1 MIAAALRDWGRD
13 WSRHWEVFVESWR
26 LQRAAD
32 RDRAPR
38 DETAFLPAALEVL
51 ETPPNP
57 LGRGIL
63 WAMLAFIVLALA
75 WSILGKVDMVA
86 AAPGKI
92 IPRGNVKLIQA
103 ADYGVVRALHVVE
116 GQAVRAGQPLVD
128 LDPTAT
134 AADVA
139 QARQAL
145 LSADIDAARATAL
158 VDYAGGRGAAFR
170 APQGADRASV
180 VTQRAFV
187 DAKRREQ
194 AATLAG
200 LRQDRLQRQGELG
213 MIENE
218 IVKLGQQIPLAEER
232 LKGMRELVVK
242 GYAPRMKVSELEQQV
257 VGMRQDL
264 AIRRDERLKAAAAV
278 AGVDQQIAKAQGEF
292 SREVL
297 DALTE
302 AQANQRLRGEE
313 LSKASDKAGLTVLT
327 APEDGVIQQMQVH
340 TLGGVVKPADP
351 LMVLVPRGGELIIE
365 ARVQNRDAGF
375 VHEGQP
381 VEIKLEAYPFTRY
394 GVVHGVIEHISRDAV
409 EDEKEGL
416 VFPALVK
423 LTQPWILVDGR
434 QLALAPGLSATVE
447 IKTGE
452 RRIIGFLLSPLA
464 RRVKEGGRER

>member
-1 MIAAALRDWGRD
+1 MIAAAIGQWGR
-13 WSRHWEVFVESWR
+13 HWDVLVESWR
-26 LQRAAD
+26 LQRQAE
-32 RDRAPR
+32 RARSPR

-57 LGRGIL
+57 LGRIIL
-63 WAMLAFIVLALA
+63 WAMLAFIAIALF

-116 GQAVRAGQPLVD
+116 GQSVRAGQPLVD

-134 AADVA
+134 GADVA

-145 LSADIDAARATAL
+145 LSAEIDAARATAL
-158 VDYAGGRGAAFR
+158 VDYAGGRSSAFHT
-170 APQGADRASV
+170 PDGADRDTAD
-180 VTQRAFV
+180 TQRAFV
-187 DAKRREQ
+187 EAKRREQ

-200 LRQDRLQRQGELG
+200 LEQDRRQRQGELG
-213 MIENE
+213 MIESE
-218 IVKLGQQIPLAEER
+218 IVKLAQQIPLAEER
-232 LKGMRELVVK
+232 LAGMRSLAAK
-242 GYAPRMKVSELEQQV
+242 GYAPRMKVSELEQTI

-278 AGVDQQIAKAQGEF
+278 AGVDQQIAKARGEF

-302 AQANQRLRGEE
+302 AQANRRLRGEE
-313 LSKASDKAGLTVLT
+313 LTKAADKAGLTVLT
-327 APEDGVIQQMQVH
+327 APQDGVIQQMQVH

-351 LMVLVPRGGELIIE
+351 LMVLVPKGGELVIE

-375 VHEGQP
+375 VHEGQA
-381 VEIKLEAYPFTRY
+381 VEVKLEAYPFTRY
-394 GVVHGVIEHISRDAV
+394 GVVHGTIEHIGRDAV
-409 EDEKEGL
+409 QDEKEGL

-423 LTQPWILVDGR
+423 LTQPWITVEGR
-434 QLALAPGLSATVE
+434 RVPLAPGLAATVE

>member
-1 MIAAALRDWGRD
+1 MIAAALTQWGR
-13 WSRHWEVFVESWR
+13 HWDVLAESWR
-26 LQRAAD
+26 LQRAAE
-32 RDRAPR
+32 RERSPR

-57 LGRGIL
+57 LGRIIL
-63 WAMLAFIVLALA
+63 WAMLAFIAIALA

-86 AAPGKI
+86 AAPGKV

-116 GQAVRAGQPLVD
+116 GQSVRAGQPLVD

-134 AADVA
+134 GADVA

-158 VDYAGGRGAAFR
+158 VDYAGGRSTAFR
-170 APQGADRASV
+170 APDGADRASV
-180 VTQRAFV
+180 ATQRAFV

-194 AATLAG
+194 AATLQG
-200 LRQDRLQRQGELG
+200 LQQDRRQRQGELG
-213 MIENE
+213 MIESE
-218 IVKLGQQIPLAEER
+218 MVKLAQQIPLAEER
-232 LKGMRELVVK
+232 LAGMRSLASK
-242 GYAPRMKVSELEQQV
+242 GYAPRMKVSELEQTI

-264 AIRRDERLKAAAAV
+264 AIRRDERSKAQAAV
-278 AGVDQQIAKAQGEF
+278 AGVDQQIAKARGEF

-302 AQANQRLRGEE
+302 AQANRRLRGEE
-313 LSKASDKAGLTVLT
+313 LTKASDKAGLTVLT
-327 APEDGVIQQMQVH
+327 APQDGVIQQMQVH

-351 LMVLVPRGGELIIE
+351 LMVLVPKGGELIIE

-375 VHEGQP
+375 VHEGQS

-394 GVVHGVIEHISRDAV
+394 GVVHGVIEHIGRDAV
-409 EDEKEGL
+409 QDEKEGL
-416 VFPALVK
+416 VFPAMVK
-423 LTQPWILVDGR
+423 LTQPWISVEGR
-434 QLALAPGLSATVE
+434 RVPLAPGLAATVE